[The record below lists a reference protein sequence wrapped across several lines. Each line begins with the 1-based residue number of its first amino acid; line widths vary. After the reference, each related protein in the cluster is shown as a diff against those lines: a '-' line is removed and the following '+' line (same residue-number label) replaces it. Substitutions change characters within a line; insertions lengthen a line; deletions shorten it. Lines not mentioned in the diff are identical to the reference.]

1 MFSYGPV
8 IHYFQNKWIFVDG
21 LPRQLSDVHSIIE
34 RNTVMLNSY
43 LIKNGTLVSILD
55 GSEEKKDILV
65 ENGVITKIAENI
77 QTPVAEV
84 FDAAGKYVSVGWLE
98 SHAHFAA
105 EEGVAMISDVDDLLR
120 QGVTYALDL
129 GSTGPVNYAASRVR
143 LMHKSDLRYRA
154 YLYIGNTGAGTARGR
169 MDFEGPQDI
178 EPERVKACAEKYR
191 EELMGLKARIDDKFC
206 FDPEYVMGQM
216 RKLGDEL
223 GMTIAVHAPRSRIGI
238 DKLLTY
244 LKKGD
249 VLCHTLA
256 GNSEVMDILD
266 AQGNI
271 KQSVLEAKERGVV
284 FELSHGT
291 NAYSY
296 DTAEAAWKAG
306 FFVDTIGS
314 DLHMGNI
321 NGPVFSPSVILT
333 KVRGLTGQP
342 WWWIL
347 NKMIAGPVTM
357 QNIPD
362 KAVEIR
368 EGMNADL
375 TVYTIEEGEFTYLDS
390 KKASRTFRE
399 KITPVYT
406 CTGSKVYT
414 CR

>member
-1 MFSYGPV
+1 
-8 IHYFQNKWIFVDG
+8 
-21 LPRQLSDVHSIIE
+21 
-34 RNTVMLNSY
+34 MLNSY
-43 LIKNGTLVSILD
+43 IIKNGTLVSILD

-65 ENGVITKIAENI
+65 ENGIITKIAEQI
-77 QTPVAEV
+77 DAPLADVIDAE
-84 FDAAGKYVSVGWLE
+84 GKFISVGWLE
-98 SHAHFAA
+98 SHAHFVA
-105 EEGVAMISDVDDLLR
+105 EEGVAMISDVEDLLR

-129 GSTGPVNYAASRVR
+129 GSTGPDNYPASRKR
-143 LMHKSDLRYRA
+143 LMYKSDLKYRC

-178 EPERVKACAEKYR
+178 DPARVKACAEKYR
-191 EELMGLKARIDDKFC
+191 HELLGLKARIDDKFC
-206 FDPEYVMGQM
+206 FDPEYVMTQM
-216 RKLGDEL
+216 RALGDEL
-223 GMTIAVHAPRSRIGI
+223 GMNIAVHAPRSRIGVE
-238 DKLLTY
+238 KLLTF

-256 GNSEVMDILD
+256 GNSDVMEVLNPD
-266 AQGNI
+266 GTI
-271 KQSVLEAKERGVV
+271 KQCVLDAKERGVV

-306 FFVDTIGS
+306 FFTDTIGS

-321 NGPVFSPSVILT
+321 NGPVFSPAVILS

-347 NKMIAGPVTM
+347 NKMIAAPVQL

-362 KAVEIR
+362 KALEIQ
-368 EGMNADL
+368 EGMAADL
-375 TVYTIEEGEFTYLDS
+375 TVYTIENGEFTWLDS
-390 KKASRTFRE
+390 KKAARTFSE

-406 CTGSKVYT
+406 CTGSKVYA